1 MRTNLTVIGVLIF
14 CISAGLVIPKVADAT
29 GNLRSS
35 LSVGGSTDTSSI
47 TQNPG
52 ENLLDSQELYV
63 PPNFGG
69 PDSQHGSGTR

>member
-14 CISAGLVIPKVADAT
+14 CISASLVIPKVADAT
-29 GNLRSS
+29 GNLRS
-35 LSVGGSTDTSSI
+35 LPSVGDSTDSRSI
-47 TQNPG
+47 TQNSG
-52 ENLLDSQELYV
+52 ENLQGLEELYV